1 MTWVRHPKWSV
12 RTSRL
17 RVPSPQK
24 LQVCPPAKK
33 KKKKKKSINKHWR
46 SLILQPL
53 NYKTIQNKT
62 LHTSFSTTKQ
72 CTCSVKD
79 SNLTSWI
86 RKSSIFKS
94 SILFSTLSQQPNR
107 PPPIKTKTQMQKL
120 TLLRSFIDHLLKL
133 LKPSVLTKSSVKRHI
148 TLLVVISFCSSPTSI
163 AKLQIQSILFVCGIE
178 GSFFAI

>member
-1 MTWVRHPKWSV
+1 M
-12 RTSRL
+12 
-17 RVPSPQK
+17 
-24 LQVCPPAKK
+24 QVCPPAKK
-33 KKKKKKSINKHWR
+33 KEKKEKKKKKKKKTTTTTTTTTTNKQTNKHWQ

-72 CTCSVKD
+72 STFSVKD

-94 SILFSTLSQQPNR
+94 SILFSTLSSQPNR
-107 PPPIKTKTQMQKL
+107 PPPIKTKNQMQKL

-133 LKPSVLTKSSVKRHI
+133 LKPNVLTKSSVKRHI
-148 TLLVVISFCSSPTSI
+148 TLLVVISLCSSPTSI